1 MKKENSFGDRIRN
14 LRGKRGVSIKN
25 LATTLGVNYTYL
37 SKIENNRSVPSG
49 EFIEKLARVFNCD
62 PEELKIRAG
71 KIPEDIVT
79 ILREHPREAMGY
91 LRREFGGPKSS

>member
-25 LATTLGVNYTYL
+25 LATTLEVNYTYL
-37 SKIENNRSVPSG
+37 SKIENNRSIPSE

-62 PEELKIRAG
+62 AEELKIRAG

-79 ILREHPREAMGY
+79 ILREHPKEAMDY
-91 LRREFGGPKSS
+91 LRREFGGSKSR